1 MTFSVG
7 YFLRTHNPKLV
18 ANDVGPNQTHPR
30 HRDLLKGHDSKILLT
45 AQKSLINSVYMVK
58 RLKIK
63 MSLPIWKSIH
73 QATRQGIVNTKTII
87 VHLLNHLSTSLRQN
101 RPLLGTLKIHLRVKH
116 CREASW
122 IHCANPMSDKENNE
136 QLLTPLTPRHRGAPL
151 KRVQLTPC
159 HRRVMG
165 MPLTPRTPQT
175 PRTIKRRPTV
185 YDCARQ
191 TLRTNEDS
199 PTLIGRDKERDELK
213 GLLRSY
219 EHGKGGRSVYISGPP
234 GTGKSALVREV
245 CNDVSDR
252 AGVKSVYINCMSV
265 SSSRDLRFQLLKE
278 LSEHKFESIA
288 PSSSKDP
295 ESELCS
301 ILSSQSS
308 MAHRTY
314 LIILDEIDH
323 LLKFDCQ
330 ILSQLFEWCS
340 WKDSPLVLLAIANSL
355 DLTDRYLPRVK
366 GSESQPHLLPFM
378 PYSAAQI
385 GAVIT
390 SKLRSLIPTGHDQ
403 VGDDFIP
410 LFSSSAIQLCGK
422 KVAACAGDLRKAFD
436 IVRRTI
442 DAIECETKAKDTVE
456 QQESPSRRPLSDNI
470 NLKSHNADKPAAM
483 TSPGASL
490 TPLTA
495 PRATVA
501 HVSRVAAAILAN
513 GTKRRLQGLNVHQK
527 AALMALISHRKPS
540 LARHSANDSKI
551 SKPLGVSPTVKRLY
565 QTHRDLCFRDS
576 QLRSLTFSEF
586 SDILS
591 GLLACGLIS
600 NDTTGSPKKKVV
612 SSKRAKE
619 ERRLL
624 PLVSWQELKGC
635 LTGSEEAIL
644 GSLWHED

>member
-1 MTFSVG
+1 M
-7 YFLRTHNPKLV
+7 
-18 ANDVGPNQTHPR
+18 
-30 HRDLLKGHDSKILLT
+30 
-45 AQKSLINSVYMVK
+45 
-58 RLKIK
+58 
-63 MSLPIWKSIH
+63 
-73 QATRQGIVNTKTII
+73 
-87 VHLLNHLSTSLRQN
+87 
-101 RPLLGTLKIHLRVKH
+101 
-116 CREASW
+116 
-122 IHCANPMSDKENNE
+122 
-136 QLLTPLTPRHRGAPL
+136 
-151 KRVQLTPC
+151 
-159 HRRVMG
+159 
-165 MPLTPRTPQT
+165 
-175 PRTIKRRPTV
+175 